1 MIWRVTIFA
10 ALCMCVAMVAC
21 SGNQQNQPQDSP
33 SEGSLTI
40 YCDEYVMPL
49 MQHEVAAYDSIYPN
63 VHLTLVPTTAR
74 DAVVQLLSGKTK
86 LSIIGRAF
94 TDEERKLIEKYH
106 LPMGEYE
113 IAKDAMAVIVN
124 KSNPLDTIRIASLKN
139 ILLPKDSTK
148 STTTAVTSWKSLGVK
163 FDKLVSTVVPV
174 PGSSVYGYITDQITG
189 EPLKSANV
197 VCDSAEK
204 VVSAVREYPGAIGF
218 TDWDYV
224 SSDTTVKVLRLAGV
238 DSTGAQGNFIMLHP
252 AYIYL
257 KKYPLLHS
265 VYGYT
270 TEGRPALAKGFM
282 AFVCNAAGQRL
293 ALDQKLVPVTQIIRL
308 KEPE

>member
-1 MIWRVTIFA
+1 MTKTGIRFA
-10 ALCMCVAMVAC
+10 ILLICVAIVAC
-21 SGNQQNQPQDSP
+21 TGNKQSQPQDSP

-49 MQHEVAAYDSIYPN
+49 MTKEVEAYDSIYPN

-86 LSIIGRAF
+86 LSILGRAF

-106 LPMGEYE
+106 LPVGEYE
-113 IAKDAMAVIVN
+113 VAKDAMAVIVN
-124 KSNPLDTIRIASLKN
+124 RANPLDTIRLSTLKM
-139 ILLPKDSTK
+139 ILLPKDTLKAASI
-148 STTTAVTSWKSLGVK
+148 SWRSFGGKY
-163 FDKLVSTVVPV
+163 DKLVSTVVPA
-174 PGSSVYGYITDQITG
+174 PASSVYGYIIDQITN
-189 EPLKSANV
+189 EQLKSANI

-218 TDWDYV
+218 TDWDCV
-224 SSDTTVKVLRLAGV
+224 ASDTTVKVLRIAGV
-238 DSTGAQGNFIMLHP
+238 DSSGAQEKFVMLHP

-265 VYGYT
+265 VWGYT

-282 AFVCNAAGQRL
+282 AFVCNADGQRL
-293 ALDQKLVPVTQIIRL
+293 ALEQKLVPVTQIIRL
-308 KEPE
+308 KEPD